1 MNPSHDCRDLLLAE
15 LLGRPAFALAVA
27 DPWRPVL
34 ASLLAGRS
42 LNQGVLPA
50 MLGLSEAAFQ
60 AKWNR

>member
-34 ASLLAGRS
+34 ATLLAGRS

-50 MLGLSEAAFQ
+50 MLGLSDAAFQ
-60 AKWNR
+60 AM

>member
-42 LNQGVLPA
+42 LN
-50 MLGLSEAAFQ
+50 
-60 AKWNR
+60 